1 MVPIVVV
8 IHVPFMSWGTHDHQG
23 RRRRIGLETS
33 QEKEDDKS
41 QCIKDPNA
49 KVSLLQ
55 EGSWCGKDLGGVIQS
70 VASSNPTDCYIY
82 TGPHLGRIRP
92 IGECPKRED
101 RAALVYAEDG
111 ESEPLIW
118 GTTLQLS

>member
-49 KVSLLQ
+49 EVSLLQ
-55 EGSWCGKDLGGVIQS
+55 EGSWCGRDLGGVIQS
-70 VASSNPTDCYIY
+70 WQVPI
-82 TGPHLGRIRP
+82 PRIATFTP
-92 IGECPKRED
+92 V
-101 RAALVYAEDG
+101 LTWVVFV
-111 ESEPLIW
+111 
-118 GTTLQLS
+118 Q